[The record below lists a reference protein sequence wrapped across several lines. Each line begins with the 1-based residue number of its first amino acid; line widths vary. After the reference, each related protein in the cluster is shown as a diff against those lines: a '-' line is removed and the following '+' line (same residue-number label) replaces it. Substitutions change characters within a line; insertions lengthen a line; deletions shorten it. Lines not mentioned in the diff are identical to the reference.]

1 MQFAVERTKK
11 FPSEHL
17 NELRIDF
24 KAIGDDISSPMKSQM
39 IRMNSFVLVLGLA
52 LAGSVQSVSAQTA
65 QKKSKKTTYTAKD
78 FIASSSA
85 APENETQSRRTV
97 AESQTH
103 YTVATTQSE
112 TRYGLGFASA
122 YNLTASSTALTG
134 WIGLTPKFGI
144 QPLLS
149 IGSTSPF
156 NFSVGGIGKYTIA
169 QRGAGGFHLG
179 GGLSVGSIHKGAS
192 TNSGSLFGNSG
203 TASKS
208 GFNMGLAALA
218 GVHYELPNTSLV
230 LHFDGGANFGLADG
244 DTDFNLGTVGSLL
257 GASIIYLF

>member
-1 MQFAVERTKK
+1 
-11 FPSEHL
+11 
-17 NELRIDF
+17 
-24 KAIGDDISSPMKSQM
+24 MKSQM
-39 IRMNSFVLVLGLA
+39 IRINTLVLALGLA
-52 LAGSVQSVSAQTA
+52 LAGTTQSATAQTA
-65 QKKSKKTTYTAKD
+65 HSKKSKKSTYTAKD

-85 APENETQSRRTV
+85 SPAAAPQVRPAAV
-97 AESQTH
+97 AAPQYEVTTH
-103 YTVATTQSE
+103 FE
-112 TRYGLGFASA
+112 PRYGLGFASA

-156 NFSVGGIGKYTIA
+156 NFSVGGIGKYTVA
-169 QRGAGGFHLG
+169 QRGAAGFHLG
-179 GGLSVGSIHKGAS
+179 GGLSVGSIHKG
-192 TNSGSLFGNSG
+192 TTQGGILFGNSG
-203 TASKS
+203 IPTKS

-244 DTDFNLGTVGSLL
+244 DSDFNLGTVGSLL